1 MGLNSP
7 YLKKIP
13 LIFPTSPFS
22 NFVQHP
28 RLPHPSLSPPTLT
41 HTDHSAL
48 FYSMISWVYTSR
60 ALGPWCI
67 FMQASSLLRFD
78 TWCGFLLVPWFD
90 ITHTH
95 THTHTAHSGVS
106 RMIDPYKY
114 IFKPTVTCSQQL
126 SLLQWM
132 KNSMTS
138 NIFFPY
144 CLFFSKIML
153 IRCYKTRFFLWNTN
167 NTDRNGVNKTHTHTR
182 NTQRKITLERVS

>member
-1 MGLNSP
+1 MGVHKSSFRTLMHFYAGVKSTEVWHMMW
-7 YLKKIP
+7 LFAGT
-13 LIFPTSPFS
+13 LIWY
-22 NFVQHP
+22 H
-28 RLPHPSLSPPTLT
+28 
-41 HTDHSAL
+41 
-48 FYSMISWVYTSR
+48 
-60 ALGPWCI
+60 
-67 FMQASSLLRFD
+67 
-78 TWCGFLLVPWFD
+78 
-90 ITHTH
+90 THTH

-167 NTDRNGVNKTHTHTR
+167 NTDRNGVNKTHTHTHTYTR